1 MTSNPD
7 GNRLPLFPLTAEV
20 NEKGHLVIGGCDA
33 VELAA
38 EFGTPLYLYDEAG
51 LRARCAEFIQE
62 FGRRYAD
69 TRVIYAGKT
78 FINPAL
84 ALILKEAGLGL
95 DAVSA
100 GELSIARTAGFPLEK
115 AYFHG
120 NNKSAEELE
129 LALEWGVGRVVVDN
143 FSEMA
148 LLDRLAGEKGVVA
161 EILLRLT
168 PGIDPHTHRH
178 ISTGTVDSKFG
189 FTLTDWDEAVSRAV
203 RAPNLNLVGLHF
215 HLGSLIFEFE
225 PYREAIEVVLD
236 FAAGMKQKYGFELK
250 ELNIGGGFAVQYTLA
265 TPAPPVSAY
274 AEAIA
279 PAIISKCRELGLALP
294 RLVIEP
300 GRSIVGRSGVALYK
314 VGVVKDIHGV
324 RRYVAIDGG
333 MGDNIR
339 PALYEAEYEAVVAN
353 KMRAAEARKVT
364 VAGKFCES
372 GDVLIRD
379 IVLPEIAPGDILA
392 VATCGAYCLAMASNY
407 NASLKPA
414 VIMVRDGKA
423 RLIRRREVLA
433 DLSRYDTV

>member
-1 MTSNPD
+1 MTSKPD
-7 GNRLPLFPLTAEV
+7 GTRLPLFPLTAGV
-20 NEKGHLVIGGCDA
+20 SEKGHLVIGGCDA
-33 VELAA
+33 VEMAA
-38 EFGTPLYLYDEAG
+38 EFGTPLYVFDETG
-51 LRARCAEFIQE
+51 LRARCVEFIQE
-62 FGRRYAD
+62 FGQRYAD
-69 TRVIYAGKT
+69 TRVVYAGKT

-100 GELSIARTAGFPLEK
+100 GELSIARAAGFPMEK

-129 LALEWGVGRVVVDN
+129 LALEWGIGRIVVDN

-148 LLDRLAGEKGVVA
+148 LLDGMAGEKGVVT

-189 FTLTDWDEAVSRAV
+189 FTLAAWDEAVIQAV
-203 RAPNLNLVGLHF
+203 QASNLSLVGLHF
-215 HLGSLIFEFE
+215 HLGSLIFEVE
-225 PYREAIEVVLD
+225 PYQEAIGVVLA
-236 FAAGMKQKYGFELK
+236 FAAEMKQKYGFELK

-265 TPAPPVSAY
+265 SPVPPVSAY

-279 PAIISKCRELGLALP
+279 PAVISKCRELGLALP

-314 VGVVKDIHGV
+314 VGVIKDIPGV
-324 RRYVAIDGG
+324 RRYVAVDGG

-353 KMRAAEARKVT
+353 KMRSTESGKVT

-379 IVLPEIAPGDILA
+379 ITLPEVAPGDILA

-414 VIMVRDGKA
+414 VVMVREGKA
-423 RLIRRREVLA
+423 RLIRRREVFE
-433 DLSRYDTV
+433 DLYRCDLV